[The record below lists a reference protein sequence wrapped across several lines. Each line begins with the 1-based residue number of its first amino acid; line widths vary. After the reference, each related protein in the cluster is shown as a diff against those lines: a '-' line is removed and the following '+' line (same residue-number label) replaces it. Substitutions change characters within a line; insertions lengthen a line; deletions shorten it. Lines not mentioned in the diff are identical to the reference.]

1 MARIGLLCKQ
11 IKNEMRY
18 LIPFLFLATTATAQ
32 TITFDTLYFERVDG
46 QLFQITRTEFEN
58 GSYSQTRY
66 AADSAEVLKLYA
78 NEIEREAAKLAEA
91 ARQTVTIPAFSAQ
104 SIRRNNIL
112 NTQIGARPIIDIQ
125 NRYEGQFLETASNT
139 VWQLRSPD
147 NSVQEVVFSKTA
159 TGQLIYK
166 VGEEPNKPAILFG
179 QIMRL
184 NNYPQ
189 SGQTLFLFQLRDRVW
204 QDIDGEYLLRL
215 VNPQRR

>member
-1 MARIGLLCKQ
+1 
-11 IKNEMRY
+11 MRY
-18 LIPFLFLATTATAQ
+18 LIPIVLGFLFALACISATAQ

-46 QLFQITRTEFEN
+46 QLFQITRTEFDN

-66 AADSAEVLKLYA
+66 AADSAAVLKLYA

-112 NTQIGARPIIDIQ
+112 NTQIGARPIIEIQ
-125 NRYEGQFLETASNT
+125 SRYEGQFLETASNT

-147 NSVQEVVFSKTA
+147 NSVEEVVFSKTA

>member
-1 MARIGLLCKQ
+1 MKYSI
-11 IKNEMRY
+11 I
-18 LIPFLFLATTATAQ
+18 FLFFATTATAQ
-32 TITFDTLYFERVDG
+32 TITFDTLYFERVNG
-46 QLFQITRTEFEN
+46 QLFQITRTEFDN

-112 NTQIGARPIIDIQ
+112 NTQIGARPIIEIQ
-125 NRYEGQFLETASNT
+125 SRYEGQFLETASNT

-147 NSVQEVVFSKTA
+147 NTVEQVTFSKTA

-166 VGEEPNKPAILFG
+166 VGETPNKPAILFG

>member
-1 MARIGLLCKQ
+1 
-11 IKNEMRY
+11 MRY

-32 TITFDTLYFERVDG
+32 TITFDTLYFERVNG
-46 QLFQITRTEFEN
+46 QLFQITRTEFDN

-66 AADSAEVLKLYA
+66 AADSAAVLRVYA
-78 NEIEREAAKLAEA
+78 DEIEREAAKLAEA

-147 NSVQEVVFSKTA
+147 NSVQEVTFRKTA

-166 VGEEPNKPAILFG
+166 VGEDANKPAILFG

-184 NNYPQ
+184 NNYPAA
-189 SGQTLFLFQLRDRVW
+189 GQALFLFQLRDRVW

-215 VNPQRR
+215 INPQRR

>member
-1 MARIGLLCKQ
+1 
-11 IKNEMRY
+11 MRY

-32 TITFDTLYFERVDG
+32 TITFDTLYFERVNG
-46 QLFQITRTEFEN
+46 HLFQITRTEFDN

-66 AADSAEVLKLYA
+66 AADSAAVLRVYA
-78 NEIEREAAKLAEA
+78 DEIEREAAKLAEA

-147 NSVQEVVFSKTA
+147 NSVQEVTFSKTA

-166 VGEEPNKPAILFG
+166 AGEDANKPAILFG

-184 NNYPQ
+184 NNYP
-189 SGQTLFLFQLRDRVW
+189 STGQTLFLFQLRDRVW

-215 VNPQRR
+215 INPQRR

>member
-1 MARIGLLCKQ
+1 
-11 IKNEMRY
+11 MRY

-32 TITFDTLYFERVDG
+32 TITFDTLYFERVNG
-46 QLFQITRTEFEN
+46 LMFQVTRTEFD
-58 GSYSQTRY
+58 QTRY
-66 AADSAEVLKLYA
+66 AADSAAVLRVYA
-78 NEIEREAAKLAEA
+78 DEIEREAAKLAEA

-147 NSVQEVVFSKTA
+147 NSVDEVVFSKTA

>member
-1 MARIGLLCKQ
+1 
-11 IKNEMRY
+11 
-18 LIPFLFLATTATAQ
+18 
-32 TITFDTLYFERVDG
+32 
-46 QLFQITRTEFEN
+46 LFQVTRTEFDN

-66 AADSAEVLKLYA
+66 AADSAAVLRLYA
-78 NEIEREAAKLAEA
+78 DEIEREAAKLAEA

-166 VGEEPNKPAILFG
+166 AGEDANKPAILFG

-189 SGQTLFLFQLRDRVW
+189 SGQTSFLFQLRDRVW

-215 VNPQRR
+215 INPQRR